1 MTDNLTPQQRRYCM
15 SRIKGKDTGLEKI
28 IRAELRKHGLRFKK
42 YPRDL
47 PGKPD
52 IVFPEQKV
60 AVFVDGDFWHGY
72 RLPQWERKLSSFW
85 RNKIR
90 KNRERDRKNFAKLR
104 RRGWRVIR
112 IWKHTI
118 QRNLSMA
125 VEKIREA
132 VE

>member
-60 AVFVDGDFWHGY
+60 AIFVDGDFWHGY

-90 KNRERDRKNFAKLR
+90 KNRERDRRNFAKLR

-118 QRNLSMA
+118 QRDLSMA